1 MQDLWGL
8 INSSIVI
15 LVLSGAAG
23 YIKGY
28 IDKYSKTSADK
39 ERLFKELLENNK
51 KLIEQNEENKKRDDE
66 LKRQLDEIST
76 VVQHITNANN
86 VLLRDRIIQSCRVFI
101 ERGCISRMA
110 RNNISEMYH
119 WYHDELHG
127 NGLGEIF
134 YQRMLDLP
142 LVDEDM
148 PIVSK
153 MNLDE
158 DIFKGGTN
166 K

>member
-51 KLIEQNEENKKRDDE
+51 KLIEQNEE
-66 LKRQLDEIST
+66 
-76 VVQHITNANN
+76 
-86 VLLRDRIIQSCRVFI
+86 
-101 ERGCISRMA
+101 
-110 RNNISEMYH
+110 
-119 WYHDELHG
+119 
-127 NGLGEIF
+127 
-134 YQRMLDLP
+134 YQR
-142 LVDEDM
+142 
-148 PIVSK
+148 
-153 MNLDE
+153 
-158 DIFKGGTN
+158 
-166 K
+166 

>member
-1 MQDLWGL
+1 MQDLWEL

-15 LVLSGAAG
+15 LVISGAAG

-28 IDKYSKTSADK
+28 IDKYSKTSANK
-39 ERLFKELLENNK
+39 ERQFKELLENNK
-51 KLIEQNEENKKRDDE
+51 RLLEQNEKNKKRDDE
-66 LKRQLDEIST
+66 LQRQFDEMST
-76 VVQHITNANN
+76 MVQHIANADK

-101 ERGCISRMA
+101 ERGCVSRMA

-127 NGLGEIF
+127 NGLGEIY
-134 YQRMLDLP
+134 YQRMMDLP

-153 MNLDE
+153 MNLNE
-158 DIFKGGTN
+158 DIFQGGTD

>member
-51 KLIEQNEENKKRDDE
+51 RLIEQNEENKKRDDE
-66 LKRQLDEIST
+66 LKRQLDEMST
-76 VVQHITNANN
+76 VVQHITNANK

-127 NGLGEIF
+127 NGLGEV
-134 YQRMLDLP
+134 YYNKMLELEI
-142 LVDEDM
+142 VDDGI
-148 PIVSK
+148 PTVSHIELEEK
-153 MNLDE
+153 L
-158 DIFKGGTN
+158 
-166 K
+166 